1 MVAMKVNKHMKV
13 QGDIKDRGIIKWQGM
28 MLTEHVEMIRAW
40 YEEDNQDVK
49 PELDEH
55 DLQLLQE
62 ELALAAQRQCH
73 VKLKFWKE
81 KKFHYHIGIIQ
92 ELDPQSRSI
101 IYKDPSRM
109 HRLPIDELV
118 EVWLID

>member
-1 MVAMKVNKHMKV
+1 MKVNKHMKV